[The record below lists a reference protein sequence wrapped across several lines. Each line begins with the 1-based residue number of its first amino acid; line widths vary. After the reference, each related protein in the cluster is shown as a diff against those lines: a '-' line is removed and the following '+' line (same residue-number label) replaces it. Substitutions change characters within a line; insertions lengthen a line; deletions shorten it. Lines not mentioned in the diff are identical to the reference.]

1 MNIGSAGLHALAAY
15 MASGAALAL
24 MAACAFLV
32 HELRAMQRRTRALEA
47 ERVALGEMQARVAAA
62 NEAKNRFLATVSH
75 EIRTPLNGVLGMAD
89 LMLDTP
95 LSGEQLNY
103 TRAIKTSGE
112 ALLSLIEEILDF
124 SRIEAGKLD
133 ILARPVE
140 IAPLIEGVVELL
152 APRAQGK
159 GLEIAVDVAP
169 DLPDTLCLDGA
180 RLRQIL
186 MNLAGN
192 AIKFTERGGVQIV
205 ARARREKL
213 EISVEDTGPGIA
225 PERLGAIFD
234 EFEQESGVTA
244 ARHGGTGLG
253 LAISRRLARLMG
265 GDVAVRSTR
274 ARGTT
279 FTLSLPLE
287 APAQAAQPAPA
298 PELNGQHVLLV
309 SPGPFEAS
317 VLAGVLAEQG
327 AEARVAASPEE
338 ARYLIARAAPDL
350 LLVDA
355 AFGAEAGQA
364 LVAAARAVGCRRHV
378 VLLSPFER
386 RSFGA
391 PAAAGFDR
399 YLVKPVRRRSLLAQV
414 GDWDETGA
422 QVPDAAREAALLGE
436 PLKGL
441 RLLIAEDNDINAL
454 LAGKLI
460 EQLGGRSVRAS
471 TGLEALALLEASI
484 APGAT
489 PFDALLMD
497 IRMPEL
503 DGLSAIRRWRSREG
517 ETGLAALP
525 ALALTANAYA
535 EDRAACLEAGF
546 DGFLPKPL
554 DRSAFIAQV
563 QALLARSRRAA

>member
-1 MNIGSAGLHALAAY
+1 MNIGSTGLHALAAY
-15 MASGAALAL
+15 MSTGAALAL
-24 MAACAFLV
+24 MAACAFLI

-47 ERVALGEMQARVAAA
+47 ERVALGEMQAKVAAA

-95 LSGEQLNY
+95 LSGEQANY

-124 SRIEAGKLD
+124 SRIEAGKID
-133 ILARPVE
+133 IQAAPVE

-169 DLPDTLCLDGA
+169 DLPETLTLDGA
-180 RLRQIL
+180 RLRQML

-192 AIKFTERGGVQIV
+192 AIKFTQAGGVRIL
-205 ARARREKL
+205 ARARRDRL

-234 EFEQESGVTA
+234 EFEQESGDTA

-253 LAISRRLARLMG
+253 LAITRRLARLMG
-265 GDVAVRSTR
+265 GEVAVRSTR

-279 FTLSLPLE
+279 FTLTLPLE
-287 APAQAAQPAPA
+287 ANAADAPPAPA
-298 PELNGQHVLLV
+298 PVLAGQKVLLV
-309 SPGPFEAS
+309 SPGPFEAE
-317 VLAGVLAEQG
+317 VLSRALAEQG
-327 AEARVAASPEE
+327 AEARVASTLDE
-338 ARYLIARAAPDL
+338 ARRLIARAAPDL

-355 AFGAEAGQA
+355 AFGPEAGHA
-364 LVAAARAVGCRRHV
+364 LVDVARSVGCKRHV

-386 RSFGA
+386 RSFGS

-414 GDWDETGA
+414 VDWDEA
-422 QVPDAAREAALLGE
+422 EAEAPDAAREAALLGE

-441 RLLIAEDNDINAL
+441 RLLVAEDNDINAL

-471 TGLEALALLEASI
+471 TGLEALALLEASK
-484 APGAT
+484 APGAA

-503 DGLSAIRRWRSREG
+503 DGLNAIRRWRALEG
-517 ETGLAALP
+517 EQGVAALP

-554 DRSAFIAQV
+554 ERSAFIAQV
-563 QALLARSRRAA
+563 QALLARPRRAA